1 MLRKTRGTLLTFAA
15 ALFTLGA
22 APAATT
28 PASSADECKLNFA
41 RANNMWGT
49 SDDALKS
56 LGWETITMQPGQ
68 KRAFV
73 TDWRYEKTRNDGQ
86 TYYGSHGRRYKN
98 VGTRIVK
105 VARKGAT
112 VASSTQVMT
121 FYIDPGQETLG
132 SGDIV
137 EVACP

>member
-15 ALFTLGA
+15 VLSTLGA
-22 APAATT
+22 SPAPGARI
-28 PASSADECKLNFA
+28 SSADECKLNFA
-41 RANNMWGT
+41 RADNMWG
-49 SDDALKS
+49 SDADALKS
-56 LGWETITMQPGQ
+56 LGWEAITLQPGQ

-105 VARKGAT
+105 VARKG
-112 VASSTQVMT
+112 STIAGSVNVST
-121 FYIDPGQETLG
+121 LYIDPGQEKIV